1 MSKSQNELRISVPAV
16 EGINTTNGNQNI
28 LEEKALNTMSIIVPC
43 YNEEESIEYF
53 YEAMKDLEKELPE
66 VLLEYIFVDDGSKDK
81 TYRKLSE
88 LHAKDEKVKC
98 ISFSRNFGKEAA
110 IFSGLRASGGDCVVV
125 MDADLQHPPKTIVE
139 MYAKWKEGYEVVEGI
154 KLNRGKESIFHKCF
168 ANTFYNIMS
177 KMMGVNMQNTSDFKL
192 LDKKVVGVLGD
203 LHEKDTFFRALSYWV
218 GFKSTSV
225 HYEVQERVAGT
236 TKWSVISLARY
247 ACKNM
252 IAFSYAPLNFI
263 MMLGMIVVVIGA
275 IFGIDAFASFLHG
288 NTTDGYPTLIFL
300 LVMST
305 GVIMIS
311 LGIVG
316 VYIAKIYEQVKDRP
330 QYIIEDKK
338 E

>member
-1 MSKSQNELRISVPAV
+1 MNEDAM
-16 EGINTTNGNQNI
+16 
-28 LEEKALNTMSIIVPC
+28 EETALNTMSIIVPC
-43 YNEEESIEYF
+43 YNEEESIDYF
-53 YEAMKDLEKELPE
+53 YEAMKELENELPE
-66 VLLEYIFVDDGSKDK
+66 VVMEYVFVDDGSKDR

-88 LHAKDEKVKC
+88 LHEKDEKVKC

-110 IFSGLRASGGDCVVV
+110 IFSGLRGASGDCVVV
-125 MDADLQHPPKTIVE
+125 MDADLQHPPKTIID
-139 MYAKWKEGYEVVEGI
+139 MFAKWKEGFEVVEGI
-154 KLNRGKESIFHKCF
+154 KINRGRESFLHKCF

-177 KMMGVNMQNTSDFKL
+177 KLMGVNMQNTSDFKL
-192 LDKKVVGVLGD
+192 LDRKVVDVLGD

-225 HYEVQERVAGT
+225 YYEVQERVAGT
-236 TKWSVISLARY
+236 TKWSAVSLIRY

-263 MMLGMIVVVIGA
+263 MLLGVIVVAIGTV
-275 IFGIDAFASFLHG
+275 FGVDAFISFLRG
-288 NTTDGYPTLIFL
+288 DSTNGYPTLIFL

-330 QYIIEDKK
+330 QYIVEDKK

>member
-1 MSKSQNELRISVPAV
+1 
-16 EGINTTNGNQNI
+16 
-28 LEEKALNTMSIIVPC
+28 MSIIVPC
-43 YNEEESIEYF
+43 YNEEESISYF
-53 YEAMKDLEKELPE
+53 YDAMKDLEKDIPE
-66 VLLEYIFVDDGSKDK
+66 ANMEYVFIDDGSRDK

-88 LHAKDEKVKC
+88 LHEKDEKVKC

-110 IFSGLRASGGDCVVV
+110 IFSGLRAATGDCVVV
-125 MDADLQHPPKTIVE
+125 MDADLQHPPKTIID
-139 MYAKWKEGYEVVEGI
+139 MYEKWKEGYEVVEGV
-154 KLNRGKESIFHKCF
+154 KLSRGKESFLHKCF

-192 LDKKVVGVLGD
+192 LDRKVVDVLAD

-236 TKWSVISLARY
+236 TKWSVVSLAKY

-263 MMLGMIVVVIGA
+263 MMLGMIVLIIGA
-275 IFGIDAFASFLHG
+275 FFGIDALVSFVQGDTAS
-288 NTTDGYPTLIFL
+288 GYPTLIFL

-316 VYIAKIYEQVKDRP
+316 IYIAKIYEQVKDRP
-330 QYIIEDKK
+330 QYIIGNSSDMKSTK
-338 E
+338 